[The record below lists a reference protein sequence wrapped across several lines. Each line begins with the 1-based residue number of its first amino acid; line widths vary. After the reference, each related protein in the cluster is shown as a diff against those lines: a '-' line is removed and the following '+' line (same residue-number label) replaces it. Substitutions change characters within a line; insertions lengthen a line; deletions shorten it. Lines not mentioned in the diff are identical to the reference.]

1 MLQSN
6 LIKNQRNIINEND
19 TIKAMSFDFDGRLIS
34 SIYTSGYSS
43 IKDVINSLNNS
54 HISISEVT
62 ISNETRCWY
71 GRYNSNG
78 KKL

>member
-1 MLQSN
+1 M
-6 LIKNQRNIINEND
+6 KTNQRNIINEND
-19 TIKAMSFDFDGRLIS
+19 TIKAMSFDSDGRLIS

-43 IKDVINSLNNS
+43 IKGVINSLNNS
-54 HISISEVT
+54 RVSISEVT
-62 ISNETRCWY
+62 ISNETRFWY